1 MPQITDN
8 DGKPSNF
15 TDNNVARLKVDAT
28 TWFTDP
34 ACKGLRLC
42 VTAGG
47 TKTWFLNKW
56 DPTAQKT
63 RAVKLGQWNA
73 RGTHCAWAKKE
84 VGETALAITKGAIKN
99 RKEKADE
106 AAAITAE
113 RATIPTLRQAFE
125 RDMKWRRNRG
135 ESYGGP
141 IHDKTDKEYCRSF
154 NQYLGTWADKPVT
167 EVDHAAMQRMLDDLA
182 EEKPFAAHKVNIV
195 LGFTFERAE
204 RLIAARLPFLPPSL
218 KKNPK
223 MQQREI
229 DFTIPWADR
238 WKEIEGVEN
247 EHKRLLWQVR
257 WFTGQREEML
267 RALTWSDIDLDAG
280 TMMARTGQK
289 KVKEKRLIA
298 MADQVKEWFVRLHE
312 IKYDDSDLV
321 FPSRRI
327 MGDKRDALGPLDRL
341 PLSAAGDMRHLWDEA
356 THDVDTREMV
366 LRWLTGHSLVAGETK
381 SLGFYGVVPVERQRK
396 VANEIASVISTRI
409 GMTPANVVELA
420 KARA

>member
-1 MPQITDN
+1 MPAI
-8 DGKPSNF
+8 KF
-15 TDNNVARLKVDAT
+15 TDTMVKGLTADKT

-34 ACKGLRLC
+34 DVKGLRLC

-47 TKTWFLNKW
+47 TKTWWVNRW
-56 DPTAQKT
+56 DPIAQKT

-73 RGTHCAWAKKE
+73 RATHCAWAKNE
-84 VGETALAITKGAIKN
+84 VGLAAHAITSGTVKN
-99 RKEKADE
+99 RAEKAV
-106 AAAITAE
+106 E
-113 RATIPTLRQAFE
+113 RAGIPTLRDAFE

-135 ESYGGP
+135 ESYGGA
-141 IHDKTDKEYCRSF
+141 IHSKTDKEYCRSF
-154 NQYLGTWADKPVT
+154 NAYLSTWADVKVDAI
-167 EVDHAAMQRMLDDLA
+167 DHAAMQRMLDDLA
-182 EEKPFAAHKVNIV
+182 EDKPFAAHKVNII

-204 RLIAARLPFLPPSL
+204 RMLSTRLAYTPPSL

-223 MQQREI
+223 MQQRSI

-267 RALTWSDIDLDAG
+267 RALTWADVDLNAG

-289 KVKEKRLIA
+289 KVKDKRLIA
-298 MADQVKEWFVRLHE
+298 MADLVKAWFVRLQE
-312 IKYDDSDLV
+312 IKYEDSDLV

-327 MGDKRDALGPLDRL
+327 MGDARAALGPLDRL
-341 PLSAAGDMRHLWDEA
+341 PLSAAGDMRHLWDES
-356 THDVDTREMV
+356 THEVDTREMV
-366 LRWLTGHSLVAGETK
+366 LRWLTGHTLTSGETR
-381 SLGFYGVVPVERQRK
+381 SLGFYGSVPVERQRK

-409 GMTPANVVELA
+409 GSSPCSIIEL
-420 KARA
+420 KRARP